1 MQGGYPTPP
10 MLGSYPPSQ
19 IPGGYPAPGGYPPPQ
34 MSGGHLALPMPPEI
48 AQQAASY
55 QLGAHTQL
63 YQANLIKL
71 ISFVSITL
79 VLTVID
85 IPAVI
90 AENSNIIVL
99 LILLAATIYAVWY
112 LVINFNSKAY
122 VFTEGL
128 IRAQGSKIDVMRW
141 EHIEA
146 VWEKIVRHRYR
157 GLITIYTS
165 YNYTVSRGD
174 GAQFKFSSALKN
186 TKQLG
191 DVIQQEVTRR
201 QLPKAIAAYDNG
213 SLANFGP
220 LSVSMQGISKN
231 GVLVPWNQVGQV
243 NLRRGWVIVPK
254 QGSLLAASRTR
265 CSLVPNLQVFL
276 QLVEHARRR
285 ASGSYYNPQYFPSQ

>member
-1 MQGGYPTPP
+1 
-10 MLGSYPPSQ
+10 
-19 IPGGYPAPGGYPPPQ
+19 
-34 MSGGHLALPMPPEI
+34 MPPEI
-48 AQQAASY
+48 AQQASSY
-55 QLGAHTQL
+55 QLGALTQL

-71 ISFVSITL
+71 ISFAGILLTL
-79 VLTVID
+79 TIID
-85 IPAVI
+85 IPA
-90 AENSNIIVL
+90 AMAKNSNILVL
-99 LILLAATIYAVWY
+99 LILLAATTYAVWY
-112 LVINFNSKAY
+112 LVTNFNSKAY

-146 VWEKIVRHRYR
+146 VWEKIVKHRYR

-165 YNYTVSRGD
+165 YNYTVRRGD
-174 GAQFKFSSALKN
+174 GAQFKFGSALKN

-191 DVIQQEVTRR
+191 NAIQQEVTHR
-201 QLPKAIAAYDNG
+201 QLPKAIAAYDSG
-213 SLANFGP
+213 SPANFGP

-265 CSLVPNLQVFL
+265 CSLIPNLLVFL

-285 ASGSYYNPQYFPSQ
+285 ASGTY